1 MTSENDRY
9 GRIPP
14 AMCRAAMWPRY
25 RHAVAC
31 MVAWGVLASLAACSS
46 DDRNRDLSKS
56 LGEMRVAV
64 EVARSAETRIYAG
77 SELSVAA
84 EKLAECRNAL
94 DRDDVA
100 LAERLLAEAEVNLV
114 LARAKVDAARA
125 KAKLEEATM
134 AAPVPPAS
142 PPGGSPAPAR

>member
-1 MTSENDRY
+1 
-9 GRIPP
+9 
-14 AMCRAAMWPRY
+14 MCRATTWPRY
-25 RHAVAC
+25 RHALAC
-31 MVAWGVLASLAACSS
+31 MVALGMLASLAGCSS
-46 DDRNRDLSKS
+46 DDRSRDLSKS
-56 LGEMRVAV
+56 LGEMRFAV
-64 EVARSAETRIYAG
+64 DVARSSETQTYAQ

-94 DRDDVA
+94 DRDDVV